1 MRNSFLF
8 LLAITIS
15 HFFPISQTFS
25 QDKVEI
31 TGIVIDENG
40 KTVPDVKISINE
52 NSYVTS
58 DAAGVFSTEISSS
71 KIDEIEAFKRG
82 FEMFSWGKLKGDN
95 FKIEIKLKPV
105 DFNLIGKVF
114 DENEELLAN
123 ADIVLNPD
131 DPQLKAKSNSKGVF
145 SFKVPAFIRVDETS
159 KFSVNGKLL
168 EPEGVEFQKK
178 GGLLHLTLPVPY
190 QTIVIYDK
198 DNNKL
203 THTSFTING
212 KEYETND
219 QGEYKLRIREVEKQ
233 QYAINGHEVIS
244 SKHLPGD
251 NHYLLYFSNIKEEK
265 EELSNVEYPE
275 GSDEIV
281 EEVEVEDD
289 KIDLEKITE
298 YDKDINIIIN
308 DLELE
313 KQRLLQKSTEI
324 RTQMELVAEKMGE
337 ESELTDEEKK
347 HLTETMTSLETQL
360 IENDL
365 AYEDAQ
371 VKTKEIID
379 KMKFVIIEKDS
390 VNHAVEEQIEVI
402 ATEKKQVEEELE
414 RDFIIFSVVA
424 ISLLIV
430 ALILFG
436 SGKRIKKKNNE
447 LFKLNTELS
456 QTKDDLL
463 EKVQE
468 INQQKEEI
476 AVQAENLQELNRD
489 VTIKNKKITDSIR
502 YAKSVQEAVLPSLN
516 LLDSF
521 LSNYFITYL
530 PKDIVSGDF
539 YWFTKVPP
547 HNGEGEKI
555 LIAAVD
561 CTGHGVSGAFMS
573 MVGNTLLEEIVNQM
587 KIYDTSEILEH
598 LNKRIIEGLR
608 QNETTNRDGMDI
620 CICSL
625 EKLTTGNTKVTFTG
639 AKRPLFIHRNNE
651 KIVETLAGD
660 RRSIAGR
667 QPKVS
672 IEFSKQEIE
681 LSPKDVIYL
690 TTDGLV
696 DQNNE
701 NRKRF
706 GTNRLKDF
714 ILENSGFDKDTQ
726 KKNLEQKLKE
736 YQGKTEQR
744 DDILVI
750 GITV

>member
-8 LLAITIS
+8 LLSIPIFQFFIT
-15 HFFPISQTFS
+15 SQLFG
-25 QDKVEI
+25 QDKIEI
-31 TGIVIDENG
+31 SGVVINEVG
-40 KTVPDVKISINE
+40 KTIPDVKISIN
-52 NSYVTS
+52 NSGFVTT
-58 DAAGVFSTEISSS
+58 DAAGLFVTKISSNE
-71 KIDEIEAFKRG
+71 IDDIEAFKRG
-82 FEMFSWGKLKGDN
+82 YEMFSWEKLKGEK
-95 FKIEIKLKPV
+95 FKVEIKLKPV
-105 DFNLIGKVF
+105 DYKLIGKVF
-114 DENEELLAN
+114 DENGELLAN

-131 DPQLKAKSNSKGVF
+131 DPQLIAKSNSKGVF
-145 SFKVPAFIRVDETS
+145 SFKVPSFIRVDENS
-159 KFSVNGKLL
+159 KLSVNGKLL
-168 EPEGVEFQKK
+168 ESDGIAFQEK
-178 GGLLHLTLPVPY
+178 GGLLHLSLPVPY

-203 THTSFTING
+203 TNRSFSING
-212 KEYETND
+212 KDYTTDNN
-219 QGEYKLRIREVEKQ
+219 GELKLRIRNVEKQ
-233 QYAINGHEVIS
+233 KFAMDDHQILS
-244 SKHLPGD
+244 SKHHPGD

-265 EELSNVEYPE
+265 GIPENVEFPK
-275 GSDEIV
+275 GSNEIV
-281 EEVEVEDD
+281 EDVVVEDG
-289 KIDLEKITE
+289 KLNLEKVTE

-313 KQRLLQKSTEI
+313 KQRLSQKSNEI
-324 RTQMELVAEKMGE
+324 RVQMEMVAEKMGE
-337 ESELTDEEKK
+337 ESSLNDEDRK
-347 HLTETMTSLETQL
+347 HLSQTMTSLEDQL
-360 IENDL
+360 IENDV

-379 KMKFVIIEKDS
+379 KMKYVIIEKDS
-390 VNHAVEEQIEVI
+390 LNHAVEEQIEVI
-402 ATEKKQVEEELE
+402 TTEKKQVEEELE
-414 RDFIIFSVVA
+414 RDILIFSVVA
-424 ISLLIV
+424 FSLLIV
-430 ALILFG
+430 AFILFS

-447 LFKLNTELS
+447 LFALNTELN
-456 QTKDDLL
+456 QTKNDLL

-476 AVQAENLQELNRD
+476 AVQAENLQDLNHD

-516 LLDSF
+516 LLDTF
-521 LSNYFITYL
+521 LSDYFITYL

-539 YWFTKVPP
+539 YWFTKIPP
-547 HNGEGEKI
+547 QNGNGEKI

-587 KIYDTSEILEH
+587 QIYDTSEILEH

-608 QNETTNRDGMDI
+608 QSETTNRDGMDI

-625 EKLTTGNTKVTFTG
+625 EKLATGNTKVTFTG
-639 AKRPLFIHRNNE
+639 AKRPLFYLRKNE
-651 KIVETLAGD
+651 GVVETLAGD

-667 QPKVS
+667 QPKESV
-672 IEFSKQEIE
+672 EFSKQEIE

-701 NRKRF
+701 NRKRY
-706 GTNRLKDF
+706 GTTRLKEF
-714 ILENSGFDKDTQ
+714 ILHNSEFDNLTQ
-726 KKNLEQKLKE
+726 KENLEKNLAN
-736 YQGKTEQR
+736 YQGITEQR